1 MAKQDQPKNGKKNGQ
16 AAPAA
21 ASVPAALNQQTVE
34 AVALTNKTVLGASGA
49 EGAGVAYQKVTQAA
63 AFSVQ
68 DSTDYLRNVMT
79 MSSTATGVC
88 LQLMI
93 AKQTTDPY
101 DKIIEAAAKAV
112 TSAQENF
119 AAVGAAAGTVV
130 SNFPSGQGSS

>member
-1 MAKQDQPKNGKKNGQ
+1 MAKQDPPKNGEKADQG
-16 AAPAA
+16 ASPT

-49 EGAGVAYQKVTQAA
+49 EGAGVAYQKVAQAA

-93 AKQTTDPY
+93 AKETTDPY
-101 DKIIEAAAKAV
+101 EKIIEAAAKAV

-130 SNFPSGQGSS
+130 ANFPSGQGSS